1 MKKWFFLLIG
11 LPVLVGSCIKGT
23 NNTCSYSN
31 SPLIATATEIDSI
44 RNYTTHSGI
53 FATATQH
60 SSGAFFIS
68 NNFGT
73 GSVSP
78 EICSNVKVIYSA
90 YLMTS
95 GVVFDSYTT
104 AGGVG
109 FVLGELIVGWQ
120 KVLPV
125 LKAGGSMTL
134 FVPPSLAYGAN
145 VKMDPNGNVVIPA
158 NSYLRFDI
166 TLVSVQ

>member
-1 MKKWFFLLIG
+1 MKKWVFLLIS
-11 LPVLVGSCIKGT
+11 LPVLAGSCIKGT
-23 NNTCSYSN
+23 NNKCNYTESS
-31 SPLIATATEIDSI
+31 LIATATEIDSI
-44 RNYTTHSGI
+44 RNYTLHSGI
-53 FATATQH
+53 AAAQH
-60 SSGAFFIS
+60 SSGAFYAS
-68 NNFGT
+68 TNFGT
-73 GSVSP
+73 GETP
-78 EICSNVKVIYSA
+78 GICSNVKVIYTA

-95 GVVFDSYTT
+95 GVSFDSYTT
-104 AGGVG
+104 AGGAG

-134 FVPPSLAYGAN
+134 FVPPSLAYGSI